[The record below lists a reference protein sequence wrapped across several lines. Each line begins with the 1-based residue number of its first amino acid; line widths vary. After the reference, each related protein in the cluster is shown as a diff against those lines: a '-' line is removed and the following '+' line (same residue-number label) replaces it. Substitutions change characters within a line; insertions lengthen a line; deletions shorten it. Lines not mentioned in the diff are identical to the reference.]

1 MAADA
6 PRARAISASALLAG
20 AATALLYLG
29 QRALDH
35 ARGRAADAA
44 MVLASLHTDFYY
56 RMAIAFWAGGAVGLL
71 VFAQLRGGLTEQGAS
86 RLGFWLVR
94 AAPILGLCALL
105 AAWALP

>member
-1 MAADA
+1 MATDADRG
-6 PRARAISASALLAG
+6 RALAACALLAG
-20 AATALLYLG
+20 GATGVFYLG

-56 RMAIAFWAGGAVGLL
+56 RMAIACWAGGAVGLL
-71 VFAQLRGGLTEQGAS
+71 VFAQLRGRLSAEGAS
-86 RLGFWLVR
+86 RLGVWLAR
-94 AAPILGLCALL
+94 GAPLLGVLALL